1 MGTMKSLFRLMMATL
16 VMVTVGSGAAL
27 AVEYGSRDEAKAMAE
42 HAAQLFNSQGK
53 DKAFAAVNDGTEGLK
68 DRDLYVFV
76 YDDAG
81 QCVAHGANK
90 ALIGKTLLDL
100 KDVDG
105 KPLIREIVAIK
116 TAGWVDFKW
125 QNPQTKAIEQKH
137 AYVVR
142 AGAYTFGVGAYD
154 KQ

>member
-1 MGTMKSLFRLMMATL
+1 MRALTSLFRLAAAFVLFVAMTA
-16 VMVTVGSGAAL
+16 GAAW

-42 HAAQLFNSQGK
+42 KAAQFFTAQGK
-53 DKAFAAVNDGTEGLK
+53 DKAFAAITEGSDGFK

-81 QCVAHGANK
+81 NCVAHGANK
-90 ALIGKTLLDL
+90 ALIGKNLLDIR
-100 KDVDG
+100 DSDG
-105 KPLIREIVAIK
+105 KALIREIVAVK

-154 KQ
+154 KR

>member
-1 MGTMKSLFRLMMATL
+1 MRTILTL
-16 VMVTVGSGAAL
+16 CRAAIAAVVLIASFGAAQ

-42 HAAQLFNSQGK
+42 KAAAFFTANGK
-53 DKAFAAVNDGTEGLK
+53 DKAFAAINEGSDGFK

-81 QCVAHGANK
+81 NCVAHGANK
-90 ALIGKTLLDL
+90 ALIGKNLIDIRDT
-100 KDVDG
+100 DG
-105 KPLIREIVAIK
+105 KALIREIVAVK
-116 TAGWVDFKW
+116 TAAWVDFKW

-154 KQ
+154 KR

>member
-1 MGTMKSLFRLMMATL
+1 MRTILTLCRAAIAALMLIA
-16 VMVTVGSGAAL
+16 SFGAAQ

-42 HAAQLFNSQGK
+42 KAAAFFTANGK
-53 DKAFAAVNDGTEGLK
+53 DKAFAAINEGSDGFK

-81 QCVAHGANK
+81 NCVAHGANK
-90 ALIGKTLLDL
+90 ALIGKNLIDIRDT
-100 KDVDG
+100 DG
-105 KPLIREIVAIK
+105 KALIREIVAVK
-116 TAGWVDFKW
+116 TAAWVDFKW

-154 KQ
+154 KR

>member
-1 MGTMKSLFRLMMATL
+1 M
-16 VMVTVGSGAAL
+16 TVGLFAIGSVPAL

-42 HAAQLFNSQGK
+42 HAAQFFTTQGK
-53 DKAFAAVNDGTEGLK
+53 DKAFAAINDGTDGFK

-76 YDDAG
+76 YDDSG
-81 QCVAHGANK
+81 VCVSHGANK
-90 ALIGKTLLDL
+90 GLIGKNLLGL

-105 KPLIREIVAIK
+105 KALIQEIVAVK
-116 TAGWVDFKW
+116 TAAWVDFKW

-142 AGAYTFGVGAYD
+142 AGGYTFGVGAYD
-154 KQ
+154 KR

>member
-1 MGTMKSLFRLMMATL
+1 MRTILTL
-16 VMVTVGSGAAL
+16 CRAAFAAVLLIASFGAAQ

-42 HAAQLFNSQGK
+42 KAAAFFTANGK
-53 DKAFAAVNDGTEGLK
+53 DKAFAAINEGSDGFK

-81 QCVAHGANK
+81 NCVAHGANK
-90 ALIGKTLLDL
+90 ALIGKNLIDIRDT
-100 KDVDG
+100 DG
-105 KPLIREIVAIK
+105 KALIREIVAVK
-116 TAGWVDFKW
+116 TAAWVDFKW

-142 AGAYTFGVGAYD
+142 GGAYTFGVGAYD
-154 KQ
+154 KR

>member
-1 MGTMKSLFRLMMATL
+1 MRALFALLRTTLAALLFAGSFATL
-16 VMVTVGSGAAL
+16 SHAAD
-27 AVEYGSRDEAKAMAE
+27 YGSREEAKAMAE
-42 HAAQLFNSQGK
+42 KAAAFFTANGK
-53 DKAFAAVNDGTEGLK
+53 DKAFAAITDGTDGFK

-81 QCVAHGANK
+81 NCVAHGANK
-90 ALIGKTLLDL
+90 ALIGKNLLDIR
-100 KDVDG
+100 DSDG
-105 KPLIREIVAIK
+105 KALIREIVAVK
-116 TAGWVDFKW
+116 STAWVDFKW

-154 KQ
+154 KR

>member
-1 MGTMKSLFRLMMATL
+1 MRAITSVFRLFVAVVL
-16 VMVTVGSGAAL
+16 FAGLSVGAAQ

-42 HAAQLFNSQGK
+42 KAAKFFTANGK
-53 DKAFAAVNDGTEGLK
+53 DKAFTAINEGTDGFK

-81 QCVAHGANK
+81 VCVAHGANK
-90 ALIGKTLLDL
+90 ALIGKNLLDIR
-100 KDVDG
+100 DTDG
-105 KPLIREIVAIK
+105 KPLIREIVAVK
-116 TAGWVDFKW
+116 DAAWVDFKW

-142 AGAYTFGVGAYD
+142 AGAYTFGVGAYE
-154 KQ
+154 KR

>member
-1 MGTMKSLFRLMMATL
+1 MRTILTL
-16 VMVTVGSGAAL
+16 CRAAIAAIL
-27 AVEYGSRDEAKAMAE
+27 LVASFSAAQAVEYGSRDEAKAMAE
-42 HAAQLFNSQGK
+42 KAGAFFTANGK
-53 DKAFAAVNDGTEGLK
+53 DKAFAAINEGSDGFK

-81 QCVAHGANK
+81 NCVAHGANK
-90 ALIGKTLLDL
+90 ALIGKNLIDIRDT
-100 KDVDG
+100 DG
-105 KPLIREIVAIK
+105 KALIREIVAVK
-116 TAGWVDFKW
+116 TAAWVDFKW

-154 KQ
+154 KR

>member
-1 MGTMKSLFRLMMATL
+1 MRIMSSFIRFFLM
-16 VMVTVGSGAAL
+16 TVGLLAIGSFSAQ

-42 HAAQLFNSQGK
+42 HAAQFFTAQGK
-53 DKAFAAVNDGTEGLK
+53 DKAFAAINDGTDGFK

-81 QCVAHGANK
+81 TCVSHGANK
-90 ALIGKTLLDL
+90 ALIGKNLIDL

-105 KPLIREIVAIK
+105 KALIREIVAVK
-116 TAGWVDFKW
+116 TAAWVDFKW

-142 AGAYTFGVGAYD
+142 AGAYTFGVGAYE
-154 KQ
+154 KR

>member
-1 MGTMKSLFRLMMATL
+1 MRTILTL
-16 VMVTVGSGAAL
+16 CRAAIAAVVLIASFGAAQ

-42 HAAQLFNSQGK
+42 KAAAFFTANGK
-53 DKAFAAVNDGTEGLK
+53 DKAFAAINEGSDGFK

-81 QCVAHGANK
+81 NCVAHGANK
-90 ALIGKTLLDL
+90 ALIGKNLIDIRDT
-100 KDVDG
+100 DG
-105 KPLIREIVAIK
+105 KPLIREIVAVK
-116 TAGWVDFKW
+116 TAAWVDFKW

-154 KQ
+154 KR

>member
-1 MGTMKSLFRLMMATL
+1 MRTILTL
-16 VMVTVGSGAAL
+16 CRAAIAAILLIASFGAAQ

-42 HAAQLFNSQGK
+42 KAAAFFTANGK
-53 DKAFAAVNDGTEGLK
+53 DKAFAAINEGSDGFK

-81 QCVAHGANK
+81 NCVAHGANK
-90 ALIGKTLLDL
+90 ALIGKNLIDIRDT
-100 KDVDG
+100 DG
-105 KPLIREIVAIK
+105 KALIREIVAVK
-116 TAGWVDFKW
+116 TAAWVDFKW

-142 AGAYTFGVGAYD
+142 GGAYTFGVGAYD
-154 KQ
+154 KR

>member
-1 MGTMKSLFRLMMATL
+1 MRTIINFFRFMIVAVVFAGFGTVSAQ
-16 VMVTVGSGAAL
+16 
-27 AVEYGSRDEAKAMAE
+27 AVDYGSKEEAKAMAE
-42 HAAQLFNSQGK
+42 RAAQFFTANGK
-53 DKAFAAVNDGTEGLK
+53 DAAFAAINDGTDGFK

-76 YDDAG
+76 YDDSG
-81 QCVAHGANK
+81 ICVAHGANK
-90 ALIGKTLLDL
+90 ALIGKNLLDF

-105 KPLIREIVAIK
+105 KPLIREIVAVK
-116 TAGWVDFKW
+116 TTGWVDFKW

-154 KQ
+154 KR

>member
-1 MGTMKSLFRLMMATL
+1 MRNFNSIFRFVLTL
-16 VMVTVGSGAAL
+16 AIFVGISVSSAW
-27 AVEYGSRDEAKAMAE
+27 AVDYGSRDEAKAMAE
-42 HAAQLFNSQGK
+42 KAALFFKANGK
-53 DKAFAAVNDGTEGLK
+53 DKAFAAITEGSDGFK
-68 DRDLYVFV
+68 DRDLYVFA

-90 ALIGKTLLDL
+90 ALVGRVLLEL
-100 KDVDG
+100 KDMDG
-105 KPLIREIVAIK
+105 KMLIREIVAVK

-142 AGAYTFGVGAYD
+142 SGDYVFGVGAYE

>member
-1 MGTMKSLFRLMMATL
+1 MRAMISLLRLAL
-16 VMVTVGSGAAL
+16 AIVMVAGFVTSAH

-42 HAAQLFNSQGK
+42 NAAKFFNANGK
-53 DKAFAAVNDGTEGLK
+53 DKAFAAITDGSDGFK

-81 QCVAHGANK
+81 TCVAHGANK
-90 ALIGKTLLDL
+90 ALVGKNLLDIR
-100 KDVDG
+100 DSDG
-105 KPLIREIVAIK
+105 KALIREIVAVK
-116 TAGWVDFKW
+116 TTGWVDFKW

-142 AGAYTFGVGAYD
+142 AGAYTFGVGAYE
-154 KQ
+154 KR

>member
-1 MGTMKSLFRLMMATL
+1 MRTILTL
-16 VMVTVGSGAAL
+16 CRAAIAAVVLIASFGAAQ

-42 HAAQLFNSQGK
+42 KAAAFFTANGK
-53 DKAFAAVNDGTEGLK
+53 DKAFAAINEGSDGFK

-81 QCVAHGANK
+81 NCVAHGANK
-90 ALIGKTLLDL
+90 ALIGKNLIDIRDT
-100 KDVDG
+100 DG
-105 KPLIREIVAIK
+105 KPLIRDIVAVK
-116 TAGWVDFKW
+116 TAAWVDFKW

-154 KQ
+154 KR

>member
-1 MGTMKSLFRLMMATL
+1 MRTILTL
-16 VMVTVGSGAAL
+16 CRAAIAALLLIASFGAAQ

-42 HAAQLFNSQGK
+42 KAAAFFTANGK
-53 DKAFAAVNDGTEGLK
+53 DKAFAAINEGSDGFK

-81 QCVAHGANK
+81 NCVAHGANK
-90 ALIGKTLLDL
+90 ALIGKNLIDIRDT
-100 KDVDG
+100 DG
-105 KPLIREIVAIK
+105 KALIREIVAVK
-116 TAGWVDFKW
+116 TAAWVDFKW

-154 KQ
+154 KR

>member
-1 MGTMKSLFRLMMATL
+1 MRAFITLFRLVVAL
-16 VMVTVGSGAAL
+16 VVFAGMSMSAAH

-42 HAAQLFNSQGK
+42 KAAQFYTANGK
-53 DKAFAAVNDGTEGLK
+53 DKAFAAITEGSDGFK

-81 QCVAHGANK
+81 NCVAHGANK
-90 ALIGKTLLDL
+90 ALIGKNLIDIR
-100 KDVDG
+100 DSDG
-105 KPLIREIVAIK
+105 KALIREIVAVK

-142 AGAYTFGVGAYD
+142 AEGYTFGVGAYD
-154 KQ
+154 KR